1 MNFLEV
7 DTGGAADAPREDRS
21 SADGEFDSSIAKR
34 EQLQRLGIVQ
44 SSAGQNIRRRG
55 KTPHIT
61 QEVRTQTLEWIPEDE
76 AQPSS
81 LLIARA

>member
-7 DTGGAADAPREDRS
+7 DLPRGKIAALLMLIAF
-21 SADGEFDSSIAKR
+21 EFDFLIAKR
-34 EQLQRLGIVQ
+34 EQLQRLGIFQ

-61 QEVRTQTLEWIPEDE
+61 QEVRT
-76 AQPSS
+76 
-81 LLIARA
+81 

>member
-7 DTGGAADAPREDRS
+7 DTSGAADAPREDRS
-21 SADGEFDSSIAKR
+21 PADGEFDFLIAKR
-34 EQLQRLGIVQ
+34 EQLQRL

-61 QEVRTQTLEWIPEDE
+61 QEVRT
-76 AQPSS
+76 
-81 LLIARA
+81 